1 MGRDNLRIWRARR
14 AVLVIV
20 ALFCT
25 VPASRAEEPSSLRN
39 YLRQTWQTA
48 EGLPQNS
55 VRSIAQTREGYLWF
69 ATAEGLVR
77 FDGVR
82 FTVFD
87 RTSTPALPSGNI
99 DSLAV
104 AADGALWIG
113 FRMNGIGR
121 LHAGQVTL
129 WTKDQG
135 LSTNE
140 IDSIAITPDGS
151 VWAAT
156 NSGLNRIRD
165 GKVTVYRREQ
175 GLPDDHC
182 YAVSV
187 SARGLLVGTGAGAA
201 LVTGAGVVE
210 RIAQVQPQADG
221 DGDAAAAAMVTAVVE
236 AGAGDWWFGTTKGLL
251 RLRDGG
257 AREWFTM
264 ADGLPSD
271 DVTALTRGRDGT
283 IWIGLRS
290 GGVARFNG
298 DRGSRNH
305 RDDRDDRDDRA
316 KGARF
321 DAFSGADGLPDDFV
335 HVVYE
340 DHEKNV
346 WVGTNAGGVS
356 RLHHTPFRT
365 ISKRDGLPADVI
377 RAVFESQDGGMWVA
391 THAHGLARVRN
402 GTVTRWTVREGLPS
416 DSVALIGQSRDGAMW
431 IGTRSGLARIA
442 PAAAAA
448 SVAASVAGA
457 VAASAGSS
465 AATSLKHYTTAEG
478 LPHANVRGMFEDRDG
493 ALWIGTVGG
502 VCRIEGARCV
512 AIDGLKFNARGFHQS
527 ADGALWIAGN
537 RGLFRYDRDGGTK
550 QWTKRDGLSSDF
562 LTSIAAEPDG
572 TLWISTSGAGLNR
585 FKDGRITSYTTAQ
598 GLYDDTIFRVLFDGR
613 GWAWMTSNRGLFR
626 VAHAELEAVAEGRE
640 RTVHSQAYTETDGLP
655 SPEFNGGSFP
665 AGVVARDGRLWLPSV
680 KGVVIVDPARVE
692 AAPPVPLAHVERA
705 VVDGRQVALAGA
717 ATAGGIT
724 AGPGEGNLEF
734 QYTAFQYVAPMRLRF
749 RYKLDGFD
757 SDWVDAGTRR
767 TAYYTRVPPGQYVFR
782 VEASN
787 EAGVWGAAGLT
798 AAIELKPRF
807 YQTRWFVGCAVLA
820 GGLLVWG
827 AIRLRTARHRAQQ
840 RRLVAMVDAR
850 TRELQEE
857 VAERTR
863 AEHALVEAREAAL
876 AASRLKSEFLANMSH
891 EIRTPMNGIIGMT
904 ELALDHPLDPKVQ
917 EYLRIVGASAHS
929 LLDVINDILDFAK
942 IEAGKLDLQQ
952 ADFDLRELL
961 NGLVALLGPQANQK
975 GLAIRGDVAADV
987 PGRLVGDAGRL
998 RQVLTNLIGNA
1009 LKFTDQGEIRIEVT
1023 NAASSDDT
1031 TNNAKVM
1038 LRFAVIDTGIGIAEN
1053 DRARIF
1059 EAFTQVD
1066 GSATRRFGGTGLGL
1080 AISSQL
1086 VQLMGGRL
1094 HLESTVGRGSTF
1106 SFAATF
1112 GIAQTPRAAAPLPVY
1127 ARAAR
1132 PLAVLV
1138 AEDSPVNQLLV
1149 RRLLEKAGHHVTI
1162 VDNGVAA
1169 IEAVARG
1176 RFDAV
1181 LMDVQMPE
1189 MDGFDATSRIRA
1201 AENGGPRLPI
1211 IALTAHAIQGDR
1223 ERCLAAGMDAYVS
1236 KPIRPELLFA
1246 SLAEVTGSGSRDAA

>member
-1 MGRDNLRIWRARR
+1 MGSDNLRIRCARL
-14 AVLVIV
+14 AGLVIA

-25 VPASRAEEPSSLRN
+25 LPAGWAEEASPLRT

-140 IDSIAITPDGS
+140 TSALAIAPDGS
-151 VWAAT
+151 IWAAT

-182 YAVSV
+182 YAIAV
-187 SARGLLVGTGAGAA
+187 SARGVLVGTGAGAA
-201 LVTGAGVVE
+201 LVTDGGIE
-210 RIAQVQPQADG
+210 RIAQADG
-221 DGDAAAAAMVTAVVE
+221 AADADAASSMVTAVLE
-236 AGAGDWWFGTTKGLL
+236 AGAGDWWLGTTKGLL
-251 RLRDGG
+251 RIRNGG

-271 DVTALTRGRDGT
+271 DVTALSRGRDGT
-283 IWIGLRS
+283 IWVGLRS
-290 GGVARFNG
+290 GGMARFAERSSTG
-298 DRGSRNH
+298 
-305 RDDRDDRDDRA
+305 A
-316 KGARF
+316 KGPRF
-321 DAFSGADGLPDDFV
+321 DTFTGADGLPDDFV
-335 HVVYE
+335 HIVYE
-340 DHEKNV
+340 DHEKNL

-377 RAVFESQDGGMWVA
+377 RAVFESRDGGMWVT
-391 THAHGLARVRN
+391 THAHGLARMRN
-402 GTVTRWTVREGLPS
+402 GTVTRWTMREGLPS

-431 IGTRSGLARIA
+431 VGTRAGLARLG
-442 PAAAAA
+442 PASTAAGAAGSTGSAAA
-448 SVAASVAGA
+448 SRGAASM
-457 VAASAGSS
+457 
-465 AATSLKHYTTAEG
+465 TLYTVAEG

-493 ALWIGTVGG
+493 VLWIGTVGG
-502 VCRIEGARCV
+502 VCRIQGARCL
-512 AIDGLKFNARGFHQS
+512 AIDGLKVNARGFHQT
-527 ADGALWIAGN
+527 ADGALWIASN
-537 RGLFRYDRDGGTK
+537 RGLFRYDRDGRTT
-550 QWTKRDGLSSDF
+550 QWTQRDGLSSDF
-562 LTSIAAEPDG
+562 LTSIAAEADG

-585 FKDGRITSYTTAQ
+585 FKNGRITSYTTAQ

-626 VAHAELEAVAEGRE
+626 VAHAELVAVAEGRE
-640 RTVHSQAYTETDGLP
+640 RTVHSQAYTEVDGLP

-705 VVDGRQVALAGA
+705 VVDGRQVDPAGA
-717 ATAGGIT
+717 AAHGIT

-749 RYKLDGFD
+749 RYRLDGFD

-767 TAYYTRVPPGQYVFR
+767 TAYYTRVPPGPYVFR

-787 EAGVWGAAGLT
+787 EAGVWGAAGVT
-798 AAIELKPRF
+798 PAIELKPRF
-807 YQTRWFVGCAVLA
+807 YQTRWFVGCAAVA
-820 GGLLVWG
+820 AALLLWG
-827 AIRLRTARHRAQQ
+827 AIRLRTARHRAQE

-863 AEHALVEAREAAL
+863 AERALVEAREAAL
-876 AASRLKSEFLANMSH
+876 EGSRLKSEFLANMSH

-904 ELALDHPLDPKVQ
+904 ELALDHPLEPKVQ

-929 LLDVINDILDFAK
+929 LMDVINDILDFAK
-942 IEAGKLDLQQ
+942 IEAGKLDLQD
-952 ADFDLRELL
+952 ADFDLRDLL
-961 NGLVALLGPQANQK
+961 NGLVALLGPQASRK

-1023 NAASSDDT
+1023 NASAGAGTGASANGNANANAEKSAND
-1031 TNNAKVM
+1031 AKVT

-1053 DRARIF
+1053 DRTRIF

-1086 VQLMGGRL
+1086 VQLMGGQL
-1094 HLESTVGRGSTF
+1094 HLDSTVSRGSTF
-1106 SFAATF
+1106 SFVVTF
-1112 GIAQTPRAAAPLPVY
+1112 GIAETPRASAPLPAY

-1149 RRLLEKAGHHVTI
+1149 RRLLEKAGHRVTI
-1162 VDNGVAA
+1162 VDTGLAA
-1169 IEAVARG
+1169 VDAVARTH
-1176 RFDAV
+1176 FDAV

-1201 AENGGPRLPI
+1201 AENGGRRLPI